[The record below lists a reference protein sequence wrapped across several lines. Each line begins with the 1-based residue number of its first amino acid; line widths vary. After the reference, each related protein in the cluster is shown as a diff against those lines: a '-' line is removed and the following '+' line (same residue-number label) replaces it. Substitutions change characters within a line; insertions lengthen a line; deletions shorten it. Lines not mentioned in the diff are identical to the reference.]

1 MKLKKYCIRCKQGF
15 EYGDWNKSLRGQM
28 TRKYC
33 DECRVTNHRVE
44 SKLYQ
49 KQKKLNNTI
58 I

>member
-15 EYGDWNKSLRGQM
+15 KYGDWNKSLRGQM

-33 DECRVTNHRVE
+33 DQCNILQHRDE

-49 KQKKLNNTI
+49 KQKS
-58 I
+58 